1 MYSRCL
7 GFPGNVGPGIIDYV
21 PLSIL
26 SRSTAFRWLSSFIP
40 APVTVK
46 WQERAR
52 SCLGALLG
60 IAFTGGSMYLLLG
73 PAASIPLLVAP
84 MGASA
89 VLLFAVPASP
99 LAQPWSII
107 GGNLVSAT
115 IGVTCASTIADPTL
129 AAALAVALSICGMF
143 ALRCVHP
150 PSGAVALTAVLGG
163 PVIHALGYRFV
174 LEPIA
179 LQSVALLAAA
189 LAYHAATG
197 HRYPH
202 AAGRPDRAAS
212 GKAADDTARAGFT
225 RADIEAVLKRRSEML
240 DIDVD
245 DLESLLRETQL
256 QAFSRSFNELNCGDI
271 MSRHV
276 VTVSAATRASVAWGL
291 LRRNNVKALP
301 VTDAD
306 QNLIGIVTRA
316 DLIDKRLLGKYSPFV
331 AYFDG
336 WLRGDA
342 LRTPNVGS
350 VMSTHVNTVNATAPI
365 TDLVPMFANHGH
377 HHIPVVDTTGHVVG
391 MITQVDLISGLY
403 RQTMERARQAA

>member
-1 MYSRCL
+1 
-7 GFPGNVGPGIIDYV
+7 VQ
-21 PLSIL
+21 
-26 SRSTAFRWLSSFIP
+26 
-40 APVTVK
+40 

-52 SCLGALLG
+52 SCLGALIG
-60 IAFTGGSMYLLLG
+60 IAFTGGSMYLLFG
-73 PAASIPLLVAP
+73 PGANTPLLVAP

-115 IGVTCASTIADPTL
+115 IGVTCANVIADPTL
-129 AAALAVALSICGMF
+129 AAALAVALAICGMF

-163 PVIHALGYRFV
+163 PAIHALGYRFV

-179 LQSVALLAAA
+179 VQSAALLAAA
-189 LAYHAATG
+189 IAYHAATG

-202 AAGRPDRAAS
+202 SVRAARGAPGS
-212 GKAADDTARAGFT
+212 AADASSRAGFT
-225 RADIEAVLKRRSEML
+225 RADLEAVLRRRSEML
-240 DIDVD
+240 DIDPD

-256 QAFSRSFNELNCGDI
+256 QAFSRSFNELTCENI

-276 VTVSAATRASVAWGL
+276 VSVSATTRAVAAWAL
-291 LRRNNVKALP
+291 LKRNKVKALP
-301 VTDAD
+301 VIDT
-306 QNLIGIVTRA
+306 NRTMVGIVTRA
-316 DLIDKRLLGKYSPFV
+316 DLVDKRIFGQFAPFV

-336 WLRGDA
+336 WLRGNA
-342 LRTPNVGS
+342 LRAPTVGS
-350 VMSTHVNTVNATAPI
+350 VMTPDVCTVKANAPI
-365 TDLVPMFANHGH
+365 TDLVPMFADYGH
-377 HHIPVVDTTGHVVG
+377 HHIPVLDSAGHVVG

-403 RQTMERARQAA
+403 RQTVVRAQQAA

>member
-1 MYSRCL
+1 M
-7 GFPGNVGPGIIDYV
+7 
-21 PLSIL
+21 
-26 SRSTAFRWLSSFIP
+26 
-40 APVTVK
+40 K

-73 PAASIPLLVAP
+73 PAAKIPLLVAP

-163 PVIHALGYRFV
+163 PAIHALGYRFV

-179 LQSVALLAAA
+179 IQSAALLCAA
-189 LAYHAATG
+189 LVYHAATG

-202 AAGRPDRAAS
+202 AGRPARSA
-212 GKAADDTARAGFT
+212 GNAADDAARAGFT
-225 RADIEAVLKRRSEML
+225 RADLEAVLRRRGELL
-240 DIDVD
+240 DIDPD

-256 QAFSRSFNELNCGDI
+256 QAFARSFNELTCEDI
-271 MSRHV
+271 MARHV
-276 VTVSAATRASVAWGL
+276 VSVSADSRAAAAWGL
-291 LRRNNVKALP
+291 LKRNKVKALP

-306 QNLIGIVTRA
+306 QRLTGIITRA
-316 DLIDKRLLGKYSPFV
+316 DLLDKRTFGKSAPFL

-336 WLRGDA
+336 WLRGDTQ
-342 LRTPNVGS
+342 RQPMVGDL
-350 VMSTHVNTVNATAPI
+350 MSTDVCTVNAGAPI
-365 TDLVPMFANHGH
+365 TDVVPMFANYGH
-377 HHIPVVDTTGHVVG
+377 HHIPVLGSAGRVVG
-391 MITQVDLISGLY
+391 MITQMDLISGLY
-403 RQTMERARQAA
+403 RQTVLKEQQAG